1 MSWYLLSGAF
11 LAGLAAWAVPLI
23 LHRLQRKPKNPVDF
37 PSFDF
42 LLNARK
48 TNRRTN
54 NWRKWLVL
62 LLRLAAIALFAAAF
76 CRPYRA
82 GSVPQPARVRLLL
95 WDDSA
100 SAGADGTRDELELR
114 LGRELATVTPADP
127 AAIGLVREKGR
138 IRWSGD
144 FSGDGKALAAWFAAN
159 RRNEGTSA
167 FAALAARLDFRLKNQ
182 AAPRREVVLFSD
194 LQALPWKGMAADAQ
208 LREADAVRLE
218 SAPLAANAVSLRAPK
233 VLAVPAASP
242 EKSGGLEVSC
252 ELFNPGSRPQRCLS
266 VTAETVDGAR
276 EGQRVEVLAP
286 GEARRLDF
294 RLAWNGATAA
304 TAGMIRVDAVD
315 AFTADNVLYF
325 ACDPAAQTRL
335 LIGAPPKGNFD
346 FTALALGVRTGDPAE
361 WPLEETAEAPGRMV
375 FWQNPAELTP
385 AVQQRLA
392 AFVAAGGTLVLNL
405 EAGCPALSALV
416 GKWGVELSPRRAG
429 VAETVHFGSFDFT
442 HPALAR
448 MHDWSLS
455 GWFNV
460 LFFHTCR
467 AELPPG
473 ARVLAAFDDG
483 RPALAEL
490 NAGRGKVLVVFA
502 GFAPGAGNWTK
513 HYSFL
518 PFWRELAGFYTRKS
532 RPAEFFFVGDT
543 LAPAAGARLERRT
556 ADGGW
561 EPAEDGSGAARFDR
575 AGIYRRAGAG
585 GTRLYAVNQPEEE
598 LDFSALKAA
607 PLPKGTP
614 AVRRP
619 VPPVPESENRARDEI
634 FRTLLWCSLACWLA
648 GLVLANRTAL

>member
-23 LHRLQRKPKNPVDF
+23 LHWLQRKPKNPVVF

-42 LLNARK
+42 LLSARK

-62 LLRLAAIALFAAAF
+62 LLRLAAIALFVAAF

-82 GSVPQPARVRLLL
+82 GSAPRPERVRLLL

-100 SAGADGTRDELELR
+100 SAGGDGTRDELELR
-114 LGRELATVTPADP
+114 LRSELATVTPGDP

-138 IRWSGD
+138 VRWSGD
-144 FSGDGKALAAWFAAN
+144 FSGDGKALASWFAAN

-167 FAALAARLDFRLKNQ
+167 FAALPVRLDFRLKNQ
-182 AAPRREVVLFSD
+182 VAPRREAVFFSD
-194 LQALPWKGMAADAQ
+194 LQALPWKGMAADAP
-208 LREADAVRLE
+208 LLEADAVRLE
-218 SAPLAANAVSLRAPK
+218 SAPLAANAVSLRAPE
-233 VLAVPAASP
+233 VLVIPAASP
-242 EKSGGLEVSC
+242 QEPGVLNVAC
-252 ELFNPGSRPQRCLS
+252 ELFNPGSKPQRCLS
-266 VTAETVDGAR
+266 VTAETLEGAR
-276 EGQRVEVLAP
+276 EELRVDVLAP
-286 GEARRLDF
+286 GEIRRLDF
-294 RLAWNGATAA
+294 RLTLKNGATA
-304 TAGMIRVDAVD
+304 GVIRVDATD
-315 AFTADNVLYF
+315 SFALDNVLYF

-335 LIGAPPKGNFD
+335 LIGAPPKGHFD
-346 FTALALGVRTGDPAE
+346 FTALALGVQTGDPAK
-361 WPLEETAEAPGRMV
+361 WPLEETADAPGRMV

-385 AVQQRLA
+385 AAQQRLA

-416 GKWGVELSPRRAG
+416 EKWGVELSPRRAG
-429 VAETVHFGSFDFT
+429 VEGTFHFGSFDFT

-448 MHDWSLS
+448 MRDWSLN
-455 GWFNV
+455 GWFHV
-460 LFFHTCR
+460 LFFYVCR
-467 AELPPG
+467 AKLPPG

-483 RPALAEL
+483 CPAVAEL
-490 NAGRGKVLVVFA
+490 TAGRGKVLLVFA

-518 PFWRELAGFYTRKS
+518 PFWRELVGFYTRKS
-532 RPAEFFFVGDT
+532 RPAEFFSVGDT
-543 LAPAAGARLERRT
+543 LVPGVGARLERRT

-561 EPAEDGSGAARFDR
+561 EPVENGSGAARFDR

-585 GTRLYAVNQPEEE
+585 GTRLYAVNQPGEE
-598 LDFSALKAA
+598 LDFSTLAVA
-607 PLPKGTP
+607 PLPKGAP
-614 AVRRP
+614 AIGRP
-619 VPPVPESENRARDEI
+619 RPAAPEPERGAKDEI

-648 GLVLANRTAL
+648 GLALANRTAL